1 MKRLE
6 FVYPYN
12 YNRNIHT
19 KMSVSEIKKLSQT
32 VEEEY
37 TYSNVTKNDLTDELI
52 PDFIS
57 GKEEAGAAGIG
68 SAYHRILELL
78 DFSINLEAE
87 SIQEYINKIV
97 SQGKITQKAALTV
110 NPKKILKL
118 LDSDLGTRII
128 NASIEGKLYREQQYV
143 MGISANE
150 INEKYD
156 KDEMVLIQGIIDAYI
171 EEDDLVIID
180 YKTDRVTSSKELV
193 ERYRTQ
199 LDYYQKALEQIT
211 GKKVK
216 EKIIYS
222 LHLGKGVVVK

>member
-1 MKRLE
+1 
-6 FVYPYN
+6 
-12 YNRNIHT
+12 
-19 KMSVSEIKKLSQT
+19 MSVSEIKKLSQT

-150 INEKYD
+150 INDKYD